1 MSSKQEAEG
10 NKKYPLLHSEAI
22 VRKNLLT
29 NERGEYSVKYDLTL
43 TIRKTADKKPEE
55 KHDFEGDLEITF
67 DYYPKPEIK
76 DPLLFLNFVGEINSL
91 NLNGNKIEK
100 FNFEKHRLILDIN
113 TLKEGQNKL
122 HILYSG
128 DYNHN
133 GVGLHQYTDPSDK
146 KEYLYTQFEPYDCNR
161 LFPCFDQP
169 DIKAK
174 LNLKVIAPKEWIV
187 LSNSSEKE
195 IFDLTDP
202 KQLTEKIN
210 INEDSIKHLINNHEI
225 ITKNYHVYIFEETP
239 RISTYLFALCAGPYY
254 CIENTL
260 PAPTKLRL
268 FMRES
273 LKNFGEPQEIFK
285 VTIAGMKFYSEYFGC
300 PYPFGKYDQ
309 IFCPEYNM
317 GAMENVGLITLNEFY
332 CWKDTPT
339 KRRRT
344 GFAITILH
352 ELAHMW
358 FGNMVTMKWWDN
370 LWLNESF
377 ATFISHLCMAKSED
391 INKEY
396 NTSWVLFADYKGFAY
411 SADQMVTTHPVMGEI
426 KDTDEAETEFDEIV
440 YEKGSSMVKQMYYYI
455 GDEFFSKG
463 LKSYFQKYK
472 WDNTTF
478 DDFIGKMVEVA
489 GEKLNN
495 LNELCNEWFKKAG
508 LNEISLDMSIDES
521 TGKINKFIVKQKPCL
536 EQHANMITHIVDFIF
551 IYDYKDLSKNKI
563 FERKIIEP
571 KNETVFDFSNEL
583 APKIVFLNY
592 NDWGYMKLDLD
603 KKSILGL
610 KEGLVQFED
619 PLTKL
624 SIYRSLFDGFRD
636 SKISAI
642 EFLDIIISSIKN
654 EKNENNLSTL
664 LRFARSA
671 SSLYMPIKYMK
682 EYKKKLFNELK
693 ALLES
698 QLSSINF
705 EKDLVKPILLYLPF
719 YSDEEN
725 VSYLIQ
731 LMNLD
736 PKLVS
741 QEDRFRILRAIFSCR
756 NIDIKDKEKLLEAEV
771 KRDKNSEDS
780 INAKLSCNA
789 LLPDRKN
796 KEILW
801 NKITKETTSDSLVN
815 MQTIMDY
822 FSPVEQYDLVDD
834 FIKEK
839 YFEVIPELGKNNES
853 FYIKE
858 FVSAC
863 GPKHYPTDEMI
874 KKYEDL
880 IEKVKDMS
888 QVKKYVSEECDFL
901 KRAKKSQEL
910 CEEYMNSIGKK

>member
-1 MSSKQEAEG
+1 MSAQPEKEG
-10 NKKYPLLHSEAI
+10 NKKYPLLHTEAI
-22 VRKNLLT
+22 TRKNLLT
-29 NERGEYSVKYDLTL
+29 NEKGEYSVKYDLTL
-43 TIRKTADKKPEE
+43 VIRKTADKIKDE

-67 DYYPKPEIK
+67 NFHPKPDLK
-76 DPLLFLNFVGEINSL
+76 DPLFFLNFVGEINSL
-91 NLNGNKIEK
+91 IINGTKVE
-100 FNFEKHRLILDIN
+100 NFVYEKHRLILEQN
-113 TLKEGQNKL
+113 TLKEGENKIN
-122 HILYSG
+122 ILYSG

-133 GVGLHQYTDPSDK
+133 GVGLHQYTDPSDN

-161 LFPCFDQP
+161 LLPCFDQP

-187 LSNSSEKE
+187 LANSSEKE
-195 IFDLTDP
+195 IFDLTEE
-202 KQLTEKIN
+202 KQLNEKLSLN
-210 INEDSIKHLINNHEI
+210 SDSINHLIKTHDILN
-225 ITKNYHVYIFEETP
+225 KNYHTYIFEETP
-239 RISTYLFALCAGPYY
+239 RISTYLYALCAGPYY
-254 CIENTL
+254 CIENKE

-273 LKNFGEPQEIFK
+273 LKDCGEPQEIFRI
-285 VTIAGMKFYSEYFGC
+285 TTAGMKFYSEYFGC

-332 CWKDTPT
+332 CWKSPPT
-339 KRRRT
+339 KRRRS

-377 ATFISHLCMAKSED
+377 ATFISHLCMAKSEEL
-391 INKEY
+391 NKEY
-396 NTSWVLFADYKGFAY
+396 NTSWVLFADYKGYAY
-411 SADQMVTTHPVMGEI
+411 SADQLVTTHPVMGEI

-463 LKSYFQKYK
+463 LKLYFEKYK

-489 GEKLNN
+489 GGQLSDLSN
-495 LNELCNEWFKKAG
+495 LCNDWFKKAG
-508 LNEISLDMSIDES
+508 LNEISLDMTTDEK

-536 EQHANMITHIVDFIF
+536 EQFPNMITHIVDFIF

-571 KNETVFDFSNEL
+571 KNETVFDFSNEI

-603 KKSILGL
+603 QKSIQGL

-624 SIYRSLFDGFRD
+624 CIYRSLFDGFRD

-642 EFLDIIISSIKN
+642 EFLDIVISSIKN

-671 SSLYMPIKYMK
+671 SSVYMPLKYMK
-682 EYKKKLFNELK
+682 EYKTKLFNELK
-693 ALLES
+693 NLLES
-698 QLSSINF
+698 QLSDINF
-705 EKDLVKPILLYLPF
+705 ERDLVKPILMYLPG
-719 YSDEEN
+719 YANEEN
-725 VSYLIQ
+725 VNYLIQ

-736 PKLVS
+736 SKLVS
-741 QEDRFRILRAIFSCR
+741 QEDRFRFLRAIFSCR
-756 NIDIKDKEKLLEAEV
+756 NIKLEDKQKMLDEEV
-771 KRDKNSEDS
+771 KRDKNSDDS
-780 INAKLSCNA
+780 IKAKLACNA
-789 LLPDRKN
+789 LLPDKKN

-801 NKITKETTSDSLVN
+801 NKLTKETTSDSLVN
-815 MQTIMDY
+815 MQTIMEE
-822 FSPVEQYDLVDD
+822 FAPAEQYDLIED
-834 FIKEK
+834 FVKEK
-839 YFEVIPELGKNNES
+839 YFDVIPELGKNNEA
-853 FYIKE
+853 FYIKD
-858 FVSAC
+858 FISQC
-863 GPKHYPTDEMI
+863 GPRYLPTDEII

-888 QVKKYVSEECDFL
+888 QVKKYVAEECDLL
-901 KRAKKSQEL
+901 KRKKKAHQL
-910 CEEYMNSIGKK
+910 CDEYMKTIENK

>member
-1 MSSKQEAEG
+1 MSSPEQEG
-10 NKKYPLLHSEAI
+10 NKKVPLLHTEAI
-22 VRKNLLT
+22 TRKNLLT
-29 NERGEYSVKYDLTL
+29 NEKGEYSVNYDLTL
-43 TIRKTADKKPEE
+43 IIRRQADKLKDE
-55 KHDFEGDLEITF
+55 KHDFEGDLEIKF
-67 DYYPKPEIK
+67 NFYPKPDLK
-76 DPLLFLNFVGEINSL
+76 DPLFFLNFVGEIKCLSINDTVQ
-91 NLNGNKIEK
+91 EK
-100 FNFEKHRLILDIN
+100 FVFEKHRLILDTN
-113 TLKEGQNKL
+113 KLKEGENKIN
-122 HILYSG
+122 ILYSG

-133 GVGLHQYTDPSDK
+133 GVGLHQYIDPSDK

-161 LFPCFDQP
+161 LLPCFDQP

-174 LNLKVIAPKEWIV
+174 LNLKVLAPKEWIV
-187 LSNSSEKE
+187 LANSSEKE
-195 IFDLTDP
+195 IFDLTEDE
-202 KQLTEKIN
+202 QLNKLNLKKE
-210 INEDSIKHLINNHEI
+210 SIEHLIASHDI
-225 ITKNYHVYIFEETP
+225 KSKNYHFYIFEQTP
-239 RISTYLFALCAGPYY
+239 RISTYLYALCAGPYY
-254 CIENTL
+254 CIENKN

-273 LKNFGEPQEIFK
+273 LKNFGEPEEIFR
-285 VTIAGMKFYSEYFGC
+285 VTTAGMKFYSEYFGC

-332 CWKDTPT
+332 CWKSPPT
-339 KRRRT
+339 KRRRS
-344 GFAITILH
+344 GFAITVLH

-377 ATFISHLCMAKSED
+377 ATFISHLCMAKSEEL
-391 INKEY
+391 NKDY

-411 SADQMVTTHPVMGEI
+411 SADQLITTHPVMGEI

-463 LKSYFQKYK
+463 LKLYFEKYK

-489 GEKLNN
+489 GGKLTD
-495 LNELCNEWFKKAG
+495 LSKLCQEWFKKAG
-508 LNEISLDMSIDES
+508 LNEISLDMETDENN
-521 TGKINKFIVKQKPCL
+521 KISKFVVKQKPCL
-536 EQHANMITHIVDFIF
+536 DQFQNMITHIVDFLF

-571 KNETVFDFSNEL
+571 KAETVFDFSNEL

-592 NDWGYMKLDLD
+592 NDWGYMKLVFD
-603 KKSILGL
+603 KNSIHGL
-610 KEGLVQFED
+610 KEGLVEFKD

-624 SIYRSLFDGFRD
+624 SIYRSLFDSFRD

-642 EFLDIIISSIKN
+642 EFLDIVINSIKN

-664 LRFARSA
+664 LRFARST
-671 SSLYMPIKYMK
+671 STVYMPMKYYK

-693 ALLES
+693 NLLEE
-698 QLSSINF
+698 QLSDINF
-705 EKDLVKPILLYLPF
+705 EKDLVKPILMYLPL
-719 YSDEEN
+719 YADEDN
-725 VSYLIQ
+725 INYLIQ

-741 QEDRFRILRAIFSCR
+741 QEDRFRILKSIYACR
-756 NIDIKDKEKLLEAEV
+756 NIKLEDKQKMLEAEV
-771 KRDKNSEDS
+771 KRDKNSDDS
-780 INAKLSCNA
+780 ISAKLACNA

-796 KEILW
+796 KELLW
-801 NKITKETTSDSLVN
+801 EKITKNTTSDSLVN
-815 MQTIMDY
+815 MQTIMGN
-822 FSPVEQYDLVDD
+822 FAPVEQYDLVDD

-839 YFEVIPELGKNNES
+839 YFEVIPELGKNNEA
-853 FYIKE
+853 FYIRD
-858 FVSAC
+858 FISGC
-863 GPKHYPTDEMI
+863 GPSHYPDEDII

-888 QVKKYVSEECDFL
+888 QVKKYVSEECDLL
-901 KRAKKSQEL
+901 KRKRKAHNL
-910 CEEYMNSIGKK
+910 CEEYMKSMEKK

>member
-1 MSSKQEAEG
+1 MSTQQEKEG

-22 VRKNLLT
+22 TRKNLLT
-29 NERGEYSVKYDLTL
+29 NEKGEYSVKYNLVL
-43 TIRKTADKKPEE
+43 VIRRTTDKKKEE

-67 DYYPKPEIK
+67 NFHPKPDLKE
-76 DPLLFLNFVGEINSL
+76 PLFFLNFVGEINSL
-91 NLNGNKIEK
+91 KINGTKVEK
-100 FNFEKHRLILDIN
+100 FTFEKHRLILDIN
-113 TLKEGQNKL
+113 SLKEGENKIN
-122 HILYSG
+122 ILYSG

-133 GVGLHQYTDPSDK
+133 GVGLHQYTDPSDN

-161 LFPCFDQP
+161 LLPCFDQP
-169 DIKAK
+169 DIKAT

-195 IFDLTDP
+195 IFDF
-202 KQLTEKIN
+202 
-210 INEDSIKHLINNHEI
+210 INEEELIKKLNLNNDSLNHLVNSHNIKS
-225 ITKNYHVYIFEETP
+225 KNYHTYIFEETP
-239 RISTYLFALCAGPYY
+239 RISTYLYALCAGPYY
-254 CIENTL
+254 CIENKL

-273 LKNFGEPQEIFK
+273 LKNCGEPEEIFK
-285 VTIAGMKFYSEYFGC
+285 ITIAGMKFYSEYFGC

-339 KRRRT
+339 KRRRSS
-344 GFAITILH
+344 FAITILH

-377 ATFISHLCMAKSED
+377 ATFISHLCMAKSEEL
-391 INKEY
+391 NKEY
-396 NTSWVLFADYKGFAY
+396 NTSWLLFADYKGFAY

-463 LKSYFQKYK
+463 LKQYFQQYK

-489 GEKLNN
+489 GGQLSDLGKL
-495 LNELCNEWFKKAG
+495 CQDWFKKAG
-508 LNEISLDMSIDES
+508 LNEISLDMEIDNN
-521 TGKINKFIVKQKPCL
+521 TGKIKKFIVKQKPCL
-536 EQHANMITHIVDFIF
+536 EQFPNMITHIVDFLF
-551 IYDYKDLSKNKI
+551 IYDYKDLTKNKI
-563 FERKIIEP
+563 FTKKIIEA
-571 KNETVFDFSNEL
+571 KSETVFDFSNEL

-603 KKSILGL
+603 KKSIAGL
-610 KEGLVQFED
+610 KEGLVEFKD

-624 SIYRSLFDGFRD
+624 SIYRSLFDCFRD
-636 SKISAI
+636 SKISSI
-642 EFLDIIISSIKN
+642 EFLDIIINSIKN
-654 EKNENNLSTL
+654 EKDEN
-664 LRFARSA
+664 
-671 SSLYMPIKYMK
+671 
-682 EYKKKLFNELK
+682 KKLFEELK
-693 ALLES
+693 NLLET
-698 QLSSINF
+698 QLSSIDF
-705 EKDLVKPILLYLPF
+705 KKDLIKPILMYLPS
-719 YSDEEN
+719 YSDEDN
-725 VSYLIQ
+725 VQYLIQ

-741 QEDRFRILRAIFSCR
+741 QEDRFRFLKNIFICR
-756 NIDIKDKEKLLEAEV
+756 NINLEDKQKMLEAEV
-771 KRDKNSEDS
+771 KRDKNSDNS
-780 INAKLSCNA
+780 ITAKLACNA

-801 NKITKETTSDSLVN
+801 NKLTKETTSDSLVN
-815 MQTIMDY
+815 MQTIMGA
-822 FSPVEQYDLVDD
+822 FAPVEQYDLVDD

-853 FYIKE
+853 FYIKDFIGE
-858 FVSAC
+858 C
-863 GPKHYPTDEMI
+863 GPTHYPTDEII

-888 QVKKYVSEECDFL
+888 QVKKYVAEECDLL
-901 KRAKKSQEL
+901 KRIKKAHEL
-910 CEEYMNSIGKK
+910 CEEYMKSVDKK

>member
-1 MSSKQEAEG
+1 MSSQPEKEG
-10 NKKYPLLHSEAI
+10 NKKYPLLHTEAI
-22 VRKNLLT
+22 TRKNLLT
-29 NERGEYSVKYDLTL
+29 NEKGEYSVKYDLTL
-43 TIRKTADKKPEE
+43 VIRKTADKIKDE

-67 DYYPKPEIK
+67 NFHPKPDLK
-76 DPLLFLNFVGEINSL
+76 DPLFFLNFVGEINSL
-91 NLNGNKIEK
+91 IINGTKLEK
-100 FNFEKHRLILDIN
+100 FVYEKHRLILDQK
-113 TLKEGQNKL
+113 TLKEGENKIN
-122 HILYSG
+122 ILYSG

-133 GVGLHQYTDPSDK
+133 GVGLHHYTDPSDN

-161 LFPCFDQP
+161 LLPCFDQP

-187 LSNSSEKE
+187 LANSNEKE
-195 IFDLTDP
+195 IFDLTEE
-202 KQLTEKIN
+202 KQLIEKLN
-210 INEDSIKHLINNHEI
+210 LNSDSINHLIKTHEI
-225 ITKNYHVYIFEETP
+225 LNKNYHTYIFEETP
-239 RISTYLFALCAGPYY
+239 RISTYLYGLCAGPYY
-254 CIENTL
+254 CIENKE

-273 LKNFGEPQEIFK
+273 LKNYGEPQEIFRI
-285 VTIAGMKFYSEYFGC
+285 TTAGMKFYSEYFGC

-317 GAMENVGLITLNEFY
+317 GAMENVGLITFNEFY
-332 CWKDTPT
+332 CWKSPPT

-377 ATFISHLCMAKSED
+377 ATFISHLCLAKSEEL
-391 INKEY
+391 NKEY

-463 LKSYFQKYK
+463 LKLYFEKYK

-489 GEKLNN
+489 GGHLSDLGK
-495 LNELCNEWFKKAG
+495 LCNEWFKKAG
-508 LNEISLDMSIDES
+508 LNEISLDMTTDEK

-536 EQHANMITHIVDFIF
+536 EQFPNMITHIVDFIF

-563 FERKIIEP
+563 FEKKIIEP
-571 KNETVFDFSNEL
+571 KNETVFDFSNET

-603 KKSILGL
+603 PKSIQGL
-610 KEGLVQFED
+610 KEGLVQFKD

-624 SIYRSLFDGFRD
+624 SIYRSLFDAFRD

-642 EFLDIIISSIKN
+642 EFLDIVISSIKN

-664 LRFARSA
+664 LRFAKTA
-671 SSLYMPIKYMK
+671 SCYYMPIKYMK
-682 EYKKKLFNELK
+682 TYKTKLFNELK
-693 ALLES
+693 NLLED

-705 EKDLVKPILLYLPF
+705 EKDLVKPILMYLPI
-719 YSDEEN
+719 YTNEEN
-725 VSYLIQ
+725 VNYLIQ

-741 QEDRFRILRAIFSCR
+741 QEDRFRFLRAIFACR
-756 NIDIKDKEKLLEAEV
+756 NINLKDKQKMLDEEV
-771 KRDKNSEDS
+771 KRDKNSDDS
-780 INAKLSCNA
+780 ITAKLACNA

-815 MQTIMDY
+815 MQTIMGS
-822 FSPVEQYDLVDD
+822 FAPAEQYDLIED
-834 FIKEK
+834 FVKEK
-839 YFEVIPELGKNNES
+839 YFEVIPELGKNNEA
-853 FYIKE
+853 FYIRDFISE
-858 FVSAC
+858 C
-863 GPKHYPTDEMI
+863 GPGYIPTDEII

-888 QVKKYVSEECDFL
+888 QVKKYVSEECDLL
-901 KRAKKSQEL
+901 KRKKKAHQL
-910 CEEYMNSIGKK
+910 CEEYMKTIENK

>member
-1 MSSKQEAEG
+1 MSKTEMEG
-10 NKKYPLLHSEAI
+10 NKKVPLLHTEAI
-22 VRKNLLT
+22 TRKNLLT
-29 NERGEYSVKYDLTL
+29 DSKGEYSVKYNLTL
-43 TIRKTADKKPEE
+43 VLRKKADKIKDE
-55 KHDFEGDLEITF
+55 KHDFEGYLEITF
-67 DYYPKPEIK
+67 NYHPKPEIK
-76 DPLLFLNFVGEINSL
+76 EPLFFLNFVGEIKSL
-91 NLNGNKIEK
+91 IINDKTQEK
-100 FNFEKHRLILDIN
+100 FTFEKHRLILDVT
-113 TLKEGQNKL
+113 TLKEGENLIK
-122 HILYSG
+122 IIYSG

-133 GVGLHQYTDPSDK
+133 GVGLHQYVDPSDN

-161 LFPCFDQP
+161 LLPCFDQP
-169 DIKAK
+169 DIKAVLK
-174 LNLKVIAPKEWIV
+174 LKILAPKEWIV
-187 LSNSSEKE
+187 LANSSEQS
-195 IFDLTDP
+195 IFDFNDMEQISKFNLP
-202 KQLTEKIN
+202 
-210 INEDSIKHLINNHEI
+210 NEAIEHLINVHDIKN
-225 ITKNYHVYIFEETP
+225 KNYHWYVFDDTP
-239 RISTYLFALCAGPYY
+239 RISTYLYAVCAGPYY
-254 CIENTL
+254 CIENKE

-273 LKNFGEPQEIFK
+273 LKDFGEPQEIFR
-285 VTIAGMKFYSEYFGC
+285 VTTAGMKFYSEYFGC

-344 GFAITILH
+344 SFAITILH

-377 ATFISHLCMAKSED
+377 ATFISHLCMSKSED
-391 INKEY
+391 LNKEY
-396 NTSWVLFADYKGFAY
+396 NTSWVLFADYKGYAY

-463 LKSYFQKYK
+463 LKLYFQKYK

-489 GEKLNN
+489 GDKLKD
-495 LNELCNEWFKKAG
+495 LGKMCEEWFKKAG
-508 LNEISLDMSIDES
+508 LNEISLDMETDEK
-521 TGKINKFIVKQKPCL
+521 TNKITKFVVKQKPCL
-536 EQHANMITHIVDFIF
+536 ENFPNLITHIVDFIF
-551 IYDYKDLSKNKI
+551 IYDFKDSSKNKI
-563 FERKIIEP
+563 FERKVIEP
-571 KNETVFDFSNEL
+571 KSETVFDFKDEL

-603 KKSILGL
+603 KKSIQGL
-610 KEGLVQFED
+610 KEGLVSFND
-619 PLTKL
+619 PLVKL

-642 EFLDIIISSIKN
+642 EFLDIVINSIKN
-654 EKNENNLSTL
+654 ETNENNLNTL

-671 SSLYMPIKYMK
+671 STVYMPLKYMK

-693 ALLES
+693 NLFEH

-705 EKDLVKPILLYLPF
+705 EKDLVKPILMHLPS
-719 YSDEEN
+719 YADEDN
-725 VSYLIQ
+725 ISYLIQ

-741 QEDRFRILRAIFSCR
+741 QEDRFRILNCIFASR
-756 NIDIKDKEKLLEAEV
+756 NIKLEDKQKMLEAEV
-771 KRDKNSEDS
+771 VRDKNSDQS
-780 INAKLSCNA
+780 TTAKLACNA

-796 KEILW
+796 KELLW
-801 NKITKETTSDSLVN
+801 KKITTETTSDSLVN
-815 MQTIMDY
+815 MQTIMGA
-822 FSPVEQYDLVDD
+822 FAPPEQYDLVDD

-839 YFEVIPELGKNNES
+839 YFEVIPELGKKNES
-853 FYIKE
+853 FYIKDFISE
-858 FVSAC
+858 C
-863 GPKHYPTDEMI
+863 GPSLYADDETI
-874 KKYEDL
+874 KKFEDL

-888 QVKKYVSEECDFL
+888 QVKRYVAEECDLL
-901 KRAKKSQEL
+901 KRKKKAHML
-910 CEEYMNSIGKK
+910 CEEYMKSIGK